1 MSGKE
6 IAQSTRRRCNTNDP
20 EIIASRE
27 GLEIIETYLPERW
40 WDILLCDCVAI
51 RENLVPKWQRWCIA
65 HCLGHHFMHHGNQL
79 RLREWTELITERKR
93 QEAEA
98 ETFAAWLLIPEDE
111 LMALKES
118 EGENLN
124 TWTISEHFQVPNE
137 IVPFRLGMGDNQ
149 YLKSIGW

>member
-6 IAQSTRRRCNTNDP
+6 TAQDIRRRGSTSNP

-40 WDILLCDCVAI
+40 WDILLWDCVAI
-51 RENLVPKWQRWCIA
+51 RENLVPKWKRWCIA

-79 RLREWTELITERKR
+79 RLHGWTELITERKR

-98 ETFAAWLLIPEDE
+98 ESFAAWLLIPEDE

-124 TWTISEHFQVPNE
+124 TWTISEHFGVPDE
-137 IVPFRLGMGDNQ
+137 MVPFRLGTGENP